1 MLKLLKKI
9 CIHPFLVSNLSHS
22 FTSLKDSLFTI
33 SLVGRPNVGK
43 SSLFNKLSGG
53 YNAITDSM
61 PGLTRD
67 RKEIVSNF
75 FEVPVRLVDTAGW
88 EGENEEAEIQRKMM
102 DQTRQALIYADLG
115 KFLSYLN
122 VNLLMEK

>member
-1 MLKLLKKI
+1 MLKLLRKI
-9 CIHPFLVSNLSHS
+9 QIHPFPFSHPSYS

-67 RKEIVSNF
+67 RKEIVSNL

-88 EGENEEAEIQRKMM
+88 EGDEGEVEIKRKMM

-115 KFLSYLN
+115 TFH
-122 VNLLMEK
+122 V